1 MGTDELDSFMFQ
13 TVGHTVLQSYAQ
25 CMGLP
30 LFRHTIRYA
39 TRWCT
44 PPATRHLPTPPFSR
58 RLAARRGKALN
69 QDLHYAKTQEDEVES
84 LYVLLK
90 EVKKR

>member
-1 MGTDELDSFMFQ
+1 M
-13 TVGHTVLQSYAQ
+13 
-25 CMGLP
+25 
-30 LFRHTIRYA
+30 RYA
-39 TRWCT
+39 VVYSTRYASLT
-44 PPATRHLPTPPFSR
+44 HSPPLLFSR

>member
-1 MGTDELDSFMFQ
+1 MVYST
-13 TVGHTVLQSYAQ
+13 
-25 CMGLP
+25 
-30 LFRHTIRYA
+30 RYA
-39 TRWCT
+39 SLT
-44 PPATRHLPTPPFSR
+44 HSPPFSR
-58 RLAARRGKALN
+58 RRAARRGKALN

>member
-39 TRWCT
+39 TRYS
-44 PPATRHLPTPPFSR
+44 TRSPRHYDPHPLLSS
-58 RLAARRGKALN
+58 ARGRGKALN

>member
-1 MGTDELDSFMFQ
+1 VVYPT
-13 TVGHTVLQSYAQ
+13 
-25 CMGLP
+25 
-30 LFRHTIRYA
+30 RYA
-39 TRWCT
+39 ALTHS
-44 PPATRHLPTPPFSR
+44 PSR